1 MIMHCGLSLNL
12 VAACSRAT
20 KTCKTSRG
28 LCLLS
33 RPPGPRVQA
42 SDCPIM
48 MSRFFHSSI
57 STRFLAHKDHS
68 QTPLGA
74 FQLSPAQVDAII
86 RANETTFKEGRQA
99 GSVSRFWSNHLA
111 ANSPSEDRYSVATLL
126 HSKGLAFGVFD
137 GHAGTACARA
147 VSERLYEYLA
157 ISLLPQKTL
166 RDIEDA
172 FQNGRPLTPT
182 LHWHNQPEEGL
193 AREITQLYIRSLRTF
208 VQELLEGGTRM
219 SVQKALVKSFQR
231 LDADVTQE
239 AQTQRDRI
247 LQANAIQVAFS
258 GATACVA
265 HVDGAQLHVAN
276 AGDSKAILG
285 VQEDDGTW
293 AALPLTR
300 DHNAFNMSELRRL
313 EEEHPNEDK
322 MIIRDRLLGFL
333 MPLRAFGDAMFK
345 WDLVLQ
351 KEILQSY
358 PDLGSLNIFLPPL
371 RNYFTPPYLTA
382 EPEVTHHTL
391 RPQDKF
397 LLLATDGLWDLMDTQ
412 DAVRLV
418 GEHLGTSSLS
428 GIEMKGGVAV
438 GESDSNVATHLI
450 RHAMGAN
457 EHSELDYER
466 LAALVTLPEDMVRG
480 YRDDI
485 TVVVIQFNTRFIESQ
500 QTRRA

>member
-1 MIMHCGLSLNL
+1 
-12 VAACSRAT
+12 
-20 KTCKTSRG
+20 
-28 LCLLS
+28 
-33 RPPGPRVQA
+33 
-42 SDCPIM
+42 
-48 MSRFFHSSI
+48 
-57 STRFLAHKDHS
+57 DHS

-157 ISLLPQKTL
+157 ISLLPQKT
-166 RDIEDA
+166 
-172 FQNGRPLTPT
+172 
-182 LHWHNQPEEGL
+182 
-193 AREITQLYIRSLRTF
+193 
-208 VQELLEGGTRM
+208 ELLEGGTRM

-418 GEHLGTSSLS
+418 
-428 GIEMKGGVAV
+428 EMKGGVAV

-485 TVVVIQFNTRFIESQ
+485 TVVVIQFN
-500 QTRRA
+500 